1 MTKEKKIKLVK
12 GQTTKGYLTGKLV
25 TKYLKKYP
33 NMKDYTL
40 AKLMYDENPQAF
52 SSLDTA
58 RTSIRFRRGHMGK
71 TISQDPTFITPKNYD
86 TNNTV
91 IKITNRAPKLKTLN
105 LPINIKNVLFLTDIH
120 IPYQDDLALN
130 KAITYGLEKK
140 VDCIWLNGDV
150 MDMYGASDHEKLPD
164 HAMIHEEFD
173 AVHDFLGQLRKL
185 FPKAQIYYKEGN
197 HERRWTRL
205 LMRKAQE
212 LIGMKEFELN
222 IILKLEEFK
231 IHWVPNETLVKF
243 GDLNVIHGNEFRG
256 GGGINPA
263 RSLYLRAK
271 ANIIAGDKHKTGEN
285 IENNLNNELITT
297 YSVGCLCDLNPKY
310 IPFGH
315 TIWNVGFAYI
325 EIKDGKAKV
334 HNYRIHN
341 NKIL

>member
-71 TISQDPTFITPKNYD
+71 RISQDPTFITPKNYD

-140 VDCIWLNGDV
+140 VD
-150 MDMYGASDHEKLPD
+150 
-164 HAMIHEEFD
+164 
-173 AVHDFLGQLRKL
+173 
-185 FPKAQIYYKEGN
+185 
-197 HERRWTRL
+197 
-205 LMRKAQE
+205 
-212 LIGMKEFELN
+212 
-222 IILKLEEFK
+222 
-231 IHWVPNETLVKF
+231 
-243 GDLNVIHGNEFRG
+243 
-256 GGGINPA
+256 
-263 RSLYLRAK
+263 
-271 ANIIAGDKHKTGEN
+271 
-285 IENNLNNELITT
+285 
-297 YSVGCLCDLNPKY
+297 
-310 IPFGH
+310 
-315 TIWNVGFAYI
+315 
-325 EIKDGKAKV
+325 
-334 HNYRIHN
+334 
-341 NKIL
+341 